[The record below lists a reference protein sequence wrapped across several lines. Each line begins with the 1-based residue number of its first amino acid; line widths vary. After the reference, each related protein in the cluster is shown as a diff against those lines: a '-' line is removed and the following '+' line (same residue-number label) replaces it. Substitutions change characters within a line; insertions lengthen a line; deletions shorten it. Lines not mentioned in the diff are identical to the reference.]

1 MKTVLNIS
9 YISKKIITNKII
21 NTKIH
26 TIGKQGIIMNKYKF
40 TEDLFEKNK
49 MVKKDFEIDEK
60 INKIIDILENTDDV
74 KLLLLSDN
82 VSLMSVSNGE
92 ELSDEVILS
101 SDINSY
107 FTYPFA
113 FTFNKKH
120 DFELQIMGC
129 IKEITGLEFAKELV
143 LIKKNHA
150 VKNFNIESAMKFNDN
165 LDKLQKDIANVKDK
179 LKGILVEIKI
189 IEDEF
194 VDDFNRLVV
203 DIKEDRIHKNV
214 DIEDLYH
221 DYSKVVINEYFLQ
234 ALEELIKSTF
244 DGEDDIVKIINSSE
258 KLVSL
263 LGDNYDEVIK
273 RLNNVGADI

>member
-1 MKTVLNIS
+1 MKTVLNIN

-92 ELSDEVILS
+92 ELSNEVILS
-101 SDINSY
+101 SDINAY

-120 DFELQIMGC
+120 DFELQIMEC

-150 VKNFNIESAMKFNDN
+150 LKNFNLESAMKFNDN
-165 LDKLQKDIANVKDK
+165 LDKLQKDIAKVKEK
-179 LKGILVEIKI
+179 LKGILIEIKI

-203 DIKEDRIHKNV
+203 DIKENRIHKNV
-214 DIEDLYH
+214 DIDDLYH
-221 DYSKVVINEYFLQ
+221 DYSKVVIIEYFLQ
-234 ALEELIKSTF
+234 TLVGLIKSTF
-244 DGEDDIVKIINSSE
+244 DGEEDIVKIINGSE

-263 LGDNYDEVIK
+263 LGDNYDEVVK
-273 RLNNVGADI
+273 RLNDVGTDI